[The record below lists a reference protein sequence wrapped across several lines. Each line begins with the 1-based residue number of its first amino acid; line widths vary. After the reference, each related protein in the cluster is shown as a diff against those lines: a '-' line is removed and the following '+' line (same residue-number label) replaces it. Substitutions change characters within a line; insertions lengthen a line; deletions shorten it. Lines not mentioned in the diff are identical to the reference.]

1 MSKLSRLS
9 LAAPDIGLANGKAVD
24 DEPTQSLAPSPR
36 SVSQAQ
42 LQSGSAKSVAR
53 LAKLKSLFPEL
64 ASKLGH
70 RTSIGPNEAVSLGGW
85 TTKAAMNRDIASREK
100 AEEAKKGKSKKT

>member
-1 MSKLSRLS
+1 MSKLSRP
-9 LAAPDIGLANGKAVD
+9 LAAPDISLTNGDVVD
-24 DEPTQSLAPSPR
+24 DEPTQSLAPSPH

-42 LQSGSAKSVAR
+42 SQTGSAKSVAR

-70 RTSIGPNEAVSLGGW
+70 RTSIGPNEALKIGGW

-100 AEEAKKGKSKKT
+100 AETAKKGKSKTT